1 MHNGK
6 MAQSVPF
13 RQWAKCKTIH
23 CCYSPPNSLTVC
35 FIAISF
41 ATDNRS
47 NVRTTANIVKHL
59 IQTSMKK
66 NVSSQTMDAALQ
78 TFLGNKPSTETL
90 NPDTQPADTQEQQ
103 GKSNETVQEQ
113 AGEAVPEQTD
123 ETPQVVRRISGKQ
136 RRASLEE
143 YKEAFL
149 TVPTIE
155 DRKPVFLSR
164 STRDALDRIVRMF
177 GERRMS
183 VSGLV
188 ENIARQHL
196 ATYGEDIEAWRK
208 L

>member
-1 MHNGK
+1 
-6 MAQSVPF
+6 
-13 RQWAKCKTIH
+13 
-23 CCYSPPNSLTVC
+23 
-35 FIAISF
+35 
-41 ATDNRS
+41 
-47 NVRTTANIVKHL
+47 
-59 IQTSMKK
+59 MKK
-66 NVSSQTMDAALQ
+66 NVSSQSMDAVLQ
-78 TFLGNKPSTETL
+78 DFLGNKPSMET
-90 NPDTQPADTQEQQ
+90 PKPEPQPADTQEQV
-103 GKSNETVQEQ
+103 SEAVQEK
-113 AGEAVPEQTD
+113 AGEAVPEQAD

-149 TVPTIE
+149 PVPSIE

>member
-1 MHNGK
+1 M
-6 MAQSVPF
+6 
-13 RQWAKCKTIH
+13 KTKVNEQEI
-23 CCYSPPNSLTVC
+23 TEMVRD
-35 FIAISF
+35 FIGG
-41 ATDNRS
+41 
-47 NVRTTANIVKHL
+47 TTAPE
-59 IQTSMKK
+59 
-66 NVSSQTMDAALQ
+66 
-78 TFLGNKPSTETL
+78 KPKTE
-90 NPDTQPADTQEQQ
+90 PQPAETQEQA
-103 GKSNETVQEQ
+103 S
-113 AGEAVPEQTD
+113 EAVQQETTMVNEPMPEQTD

-143 YKEAFL
+143 YKESFL
-149 TVPTIE
+149 PVPSIE

-177 GERRMS
+177 GERKMS

>member
-1 MHNGK
+1 
-6 MAQSVPF
+6 
-13 RQWAKCKTIH
+13 
-23 CCYSPPNSLTVC
+23 
-35 FIAISF
+35 
-41 ATDNRS
+41 
-47 NVRTTANIVKHL
+47 
-59 IQTSMKK
+59 MKK
-66 NVSSQTMDAALQ
+66 NVSSQSMDAALQ
-78 TFLGNKPSTETL
+78 TFLGNKPSMET
-90 NPDTQPADTQEQQ
+90 PKAEPQSADTQEQQ
-103 GKSNETVQEQ
+103 EKASEVVEKS
-113 AGEAVPEQTD
+113 GESVPEQTD

-143 YKEAFL
+143 YKESFL
-149 TVPTIE
+149 TVPSIE

-196 ATYGEDIEAWRK
+196 DTYGEDIEAWRK

>member
-1 MHNGK
+1 
-6 MAQSVPF
+6 
-13 RQWAKCKTIH
+13 
-23 CCYSPPNSLTVC
+23 
-35 FIAISF
+35 
-41 ATDNRS
+41 
-47 NVRTTANIVKHL
+47 
-59 IQTSMKK
+59 MKK
-66 NVSSQTMDAALQ
+66 DLSSQSMDAVLQ
-78 TFLGNKPSTETL
+78 DFLGNKPSKETPKSEPQL
-90 NPDTQPADTQEQQ
+90 ADTQEQ
-103 GKSNETVQEQ
+103 SSETVQQET
-113 AGEAVPEQTD
+113 AMVNEPMPEQED

-149 TVPTIE
+149 PVPTIE

-196 ATYGEDIEAWRK
+196 SAYGEDIEAWRK

>member
-1 MHNGK
+1 M
-6 MAQSVPF
+6 
-13 RQWAKCKTIH
+13 
-23 CCYSPPNSLTVC
+23 
-35 FIAISF
+35 
-41 ATDNRS
+41 
-47 NVRTTANIVKHL
+47 
-59 IQTSMKK
+59 
-66 NVSSQTMDAALQ
+66 Q
-78 TFLGNKPSTETL
+78 TFLGNLSSRETSKSE
-90 NPDTQPADTQEQQ
+90 PHEAVQQETAMV
-103 GKSNETVQEQ
+103 NELMLEQ
-113 AGEAVPEQTD
+113 AD

-143 YKEAFL
+143 YKDSFL
-149 TVPTIE
+149 SVPSIE

-196 ATYGEDIEAWRK
+196 AIYGEDIEAWRK

>member
-1 MHNGK
+1 
-6 MAQSVPF
+6 
-13 RQWAKCKTIH
+13 
-23 CCYSPPNSLTVC
+23 
-35 FIAISF
+35 
-41 ATDNRS
+41 
-47 NVRTTANIVKHL
+47 
-59 IQTSMKK
+59 MKK
-66 NVSSQTMDAALQ
+66 NVSSQSMDAALQ
-78 TFLGNKPSTETL
+78 DFLGNQPSMETPK
-90 NPDTQPADTQEQQ
+90 PDTQPADTQEQPEKTSEVVLEQ
-103 GKSNETVQEQ
+103 AGETVQEQ
-113 AGEAVPEQTD
+113 TN

>member
-1 MHNGK
+1 M
-6 MAQSVPF
+6 V
-13 RQWAKCKTIH
+13 
-23 CCYSPPNSLTVC
+23 
-35 FIAISF
+35 
-41 ATDNRS
+41 
-47 NVRTTANIVKHL
+47 
-59 IQTSMKK
+59 
-66 NVSSQTMDAALQ
+66 
-78 TFLGNKPSTETL
+78 
-90 NPDTQPADTQEQQ
+90 
-103 GKSNETVQEQ
+103 NEPM
-113 AGEAVPEQTD
+113 PEQTD

-143 YKEAFL
+143 YKDSFL
-149 TVPTIE
+149 SVPSIE

>member
-1 MHNGK
+1 
-6 MAQSVPF
+6 
-13 RQWAKCKTIH
+13 
-23 CCYSPPNSLTVC
+23 
-35 FIAISF
+35 
-41 ATDNRS
+41 
-47 NVRTTANIVKHL
+47 
-59 IQTSMKK
+59 MKK
-66 NVSSQTMDAALQ
+66 NVSSQSMDAVLQ
-78 TFLGNKPSTETL
+78 DFLGNKPSMET
-90 NPDTQPADTQEQQ
+90 PKPEPQPADTQEQQ
-103 GKSNETVQEQ
+103 ERANEVAQEQ
-113 AGEAVPEQTD
+113 AGEAVPEQAD

-143 YKEAFL
+143 YKEACL
-149 TVPTIE
+149 PVPSIE